1 MLFSP
6 QTHTRPS
13 SRSSSCQDTGEGW
26 GGPAEPEEADDV
38 NSGDPGPESVAAQ
51 TSEGP
56 AGSRPSPRQEAK
68 ENPGWVQKPGWKC
81 APRGGGAEPG
91 GGLTR
96 GQQDGPQEPLD
107 LARPPPQQGHSLCAV
122 VGTQP
127 IGYRGDTGDRKRRL
141 LFRGD
146 FCTREE
152 AARGRG
158 QARREV
164 SLLRWFRY

>member
-1 MLFSP
+1 MKAKARAT
-6 QTHTRPS
+6 QTGVWLDKP
-13 SRSSSCQDTGEGW
+13 
-26 GGPAEPEEADDV
+26 
-38 NSGDPGPESVAAQ
+38 GDPGPESVAAQ

-68 ENPGWVQKPGWKC
+68 ENPGWVRKPGWKC

-127 IGYRGDTGDRKRRL
+127 IGYRGDTGDRKRRQ